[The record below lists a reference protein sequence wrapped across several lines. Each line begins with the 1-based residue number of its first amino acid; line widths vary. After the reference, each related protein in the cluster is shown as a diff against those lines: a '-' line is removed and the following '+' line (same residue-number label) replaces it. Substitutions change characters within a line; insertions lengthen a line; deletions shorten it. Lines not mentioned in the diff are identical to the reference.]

1 MFNEAIEFHQEQ
13 ANFIKTL
20 KNKIDNN
27 YSVENLTTL
36 IFALKQLNKV
46 NEGLIKVLESQI
58 EEEIKSN

>member
-13 ANFIKTL
+13 ANFIKAL

-27 YSVENLTTL
+27 YSIENLTTL

-46 NEGLIKVLESQI
+46 NEGLITVLESQI
-58 EEEIKSN
+58 EEEVKSN